1 MFSCLWGKKS
11 VGDLSKD
18 LKIKV
23 ELRCELLLL
32 SIKQVI
38 LT

>member
-1 MFSCLWGKKS
+1 MFSCFWGEKS

-23 ELRCELLLL
+23 VLRCELLLL